1 MISLGHVEKWL
12 HKQVKTKFKIH
23 DFTTW
28 EANNYNAHIA
38 NISSSR
44 GNQTMKFGQ
53 LIEYDMKNIFLENS
67 CIKYV
72 EKTSPRHLPRKIEN
86 KLDQ

>member
-1 MISLGHVEKWL
+1 MTSQPG
-12 HKQVKTKFKIH
+12 KQTIIM
-23 DFTTW
+23 
-28 EANNYNAHIA
+28 YILP

>member
-1 MISLGHVEKWL
+1 MISLGHVEKRL

-38 NISSSR
+38 
-44 GNQTMKFGQ
+44 Q
-53 LIEYDMKNIFLENS
+53 
-67 CIKYV
+67 
-72 EKTSPRHLPRKIEN
+72 HLKQQRQSNNEIWSVN
-86 KLDQ
+86 RI